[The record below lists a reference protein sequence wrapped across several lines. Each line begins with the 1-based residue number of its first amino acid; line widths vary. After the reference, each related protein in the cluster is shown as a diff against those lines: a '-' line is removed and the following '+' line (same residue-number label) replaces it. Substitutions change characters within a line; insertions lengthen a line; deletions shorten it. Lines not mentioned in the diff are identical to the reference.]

1 MQFESYNN
9 DVKVNINALEKY
21 FNKNTIKTEMNYDY
35 DKPIPIKYITYYF
48 NIPISFEILLDEN
61 KISLDKPLN
70 AIVIRKEKLHKYNKY
85 RTFIYFED
93 KHGVW
98 YDADIHTNMSED
110 KIFFIFDS
118 DDLKQAYSLDSEQN
132 AYIQLIED
140 LNIYNSKEENKEIL
154 KKWLKEYGN
163 YLEKGWILQF

>member
-85 RTFIYFED
+85 RTFIYL
-93 KHGVW
+93 
-98 YDADIHTNMSED
+98 
-110 KIFFIFDS
+110 KISMVYGMMLIFIQICLRIKYF
-118 DDLKQAYSLDSEQN
+118 LY
-132 AYIQLIED
+132 LI
-140 LNIYNSKEENKEIL
+140 LMT
-154 KKWLKEYGN
+154 
-163 YLEKGWILQF
+163 

>member
-1 MQFESYNN
+1 
-9 DVKVNINALEKY
+9 
-21 FNKNTIKTEMNYDY
+21 
-35 DKPIPIKYITYYF
+35 
-48 NIPISFEILLDEN
+48 
-61 KISLDKPLN
+61 
-70 AIVIRKEKLHKYNKY
+70 
-85 RTFIYFED
+85 
-93 KHGVW
+93 
-98 YDADIHTNMSED
+98 MSED

-163 YLEKGWILQF
+163 YLEKGEE